1 MNEEKLYDIIIIGAG
16 ASGLMAAAIA
26 KSKNAACQIIVL
38 EKNPFPA
45 KKIYATGNG
54 RCNFLNRTATPKD
67 YFCRET
73 PGYISKVIASVFTV
87 MPPGRMED
95 EFRRMGIVA
104 AEEEGRLYPRSMQ
117 AKSVAEAL
125 LQELQLQDVRI
136 QCNSA
141 VKTCYKEG
149 EVFHLLCLD
158 GKEYKSNKVIF
169 TTGGKSGCQYGSE
182 GDGYGLARNLGHQII
197 KPIPALTQLLTEES
211 TDDLFGVRAQA
222 GLCLWKETA
231 GIRQL
236 VAEDEGE
243 VQFTKEGVSGICTFN
258 ISRFLE
264 LEEGS
269 AYELQ
274 IDVFTE
280 YTEAELGELFLER
293 RANLSER
300 KAGFMLYGLLPDKL
314 SDAILRRAGIDAEGK
329 VKEISRKV
337 LRELAEICKTLSFT
351 AIGTKSWKES
361 QVTAG
366 GVVLSEVHP
375 KTLESKLVEGLYFG
389 GEILDVDGPCGGY
402 NLGWAFASGYVA
414 GQAAAKKTV

>member
-1 MNEEKLYDIIIIGAG
+1 MSEEKLYDIIIIGAG
-16 ASGLMAAAIA
+16 ASGLMAAAA
-26 KSKNAACQIIVL
+26 SKSKNAACSILVL

-54 RCNFLNRTATPKD
+54 RCNFLNRNATPKN

-73 PGYISKVIASVFTV
+73 PGYISNVIASVFTV

-125 LQELQLQDVRI
+125 LQELQMHGVRI
-136 QCNSA
+136 QCSGA
-141 VKTCYKEG
+141 VRTCYKAG
-149 EVFHLLCLD
+149 EVFHIFCLD
-158 GKEYKSNKVIF
+158 GTEYKSRKVILA
-169 TTGGKSGCQYGSE
+169 TGGKSGCQYGSE
-182 GDGYGLARNLGHQII
+182 GDGYAFAKNFGHKII

-211 TDDLFGVRAQA
+211 TGNLFGVRAKA

-258 ISRFLE
+258 ISRFFE
-264 LEEGS
+264 LEERS
-269 AYELQ
+269 VYELQ

-280 YTEAELGELFLER
+280 YTELELGDLFLER
-293 RANLSER
+293 RTDLSER
-300 KAGFMLYGLLPDKL
+300 TAGFMLYGLLPDKL
-314 SDAILRRAGIDAEGK
+314 SDAILRRAGIDIQQK
-329 VKEISRKV
+329 IKDINRKAF
-337 LRELAEICKTLSFT
+337 RELAEICKNFSFT
-351 AIGTKSWKES
+351 AVGTKSWKDS

-375 KTLESKLVEGLYFG
+375 KTLESKRVEGLYFA